1 MNEINNSNSNILLF
15 VNINISDIVEV
26 VNYYISTSKEAKI
39 NYSNINKDFYLEI
52 NEELE
57 SYNIYPRYNALMKLF
72 KVLIN
77 TNKIADSLSIFQTYE
92 DLFNK
97 VQITKAYEYGL
108 FESLTSNLS
117 FLYSKFIAYN
127 ENIFDI
133 EKCEL
138 IFFIKINA
146 YLLFAILYTFQKEKS
161 MINHIKYNSDLLEE
175 TILKFIKQYT
185 HKYVPIR
192 ILLCLYTIYFSVL
205 ISDEE
210 EKNINKNNDININ
223 NKKDKFLTKQNYLK
237 YLKPETP
244 LIFLSSFHQ
253 NNKDYCIEKFYRRN
267 LILQQKSE
275 IEMIFISQILK
286 ILLITFANSKNQEA
300 NELTKD
306 YYTEIILKQYYIN
319 NNQQIFV
326 EEKENNNDNINNNNH
341 NLLEKNREINIKQM
355 KEIINSFPEQE
366 KSLYNIIN
374 IFNTESIIYTISITY
389 LTALKKLKKKNLIQF
404 TYLSFLF
411 KDSNGLK
418 VFLALLKQDNKNIS
432 DQFLQSEG
440 LDFLQIIYDNIFSQ
454 MLLVILKIIY
464 NIVNKIDDFII
475 VLIECHVPIMLN
487 NILNSNANKE
497 KLLQEYKQSQ
507 IKDKENAQNNL
518 GENSNENNNINNN
531 INNANLNI
539 ILKNEE
545 FIKKIN
551 PLIKKACLKL
561 FKCQIKFLNK
571 AWRQENENILTDIY
585 LTLNVS
591 CELSDNYLKY
601 KDIKDKDSIKEINP
615 IYFKEEELKSIFSE
629 FHDYNYFKYTSD
641 PSSYDEFLNK
651 KMHSLYANLLLSLEK
666 QIDQKN

>member
-1 MNEINNSNSNILLF
+1 MNKIKNSNLNILLF
-15 VNINISDIVEV
+15 ANINISEIIEII
-26 VNYYISTSKEAKI
+26 NYYISSSKDAKNNLI
-39 NYSNINKDFYLEI
+39 INKDFYLEI

-57 SYNIYPRYNALMKLF
+57 SYNLSKRYIALTKLF
-72 KVLIN
+72 KILIN
-77 TNKIADSLSIFQTYE
+77 TNKIKDSLSVFQIYE
-92 DLFNK
+92 EIFNK
-97 VQITKAYEYGL
+97 IQISKAYEYGI
-108 FESLTSNLS
+108 FESLTYNLS
-117 FLYSKFIAYN
+117 YLYSLFISYN

-138 IFFIKINA
+138 IFFIKINT
-146 YLLFAILYTFQKEKS
+146 YLLFAILYTFQQDQS

-185 HKYVPIR
+185 RKYVPIR
-192 ILLCLYTIYFSVL
+192 ILLCLYTIYFL
-205 ISDEE
+205 IYTSENDL
-210 EKNINKNNDININ
+210 NNNDKN
-223 NKKDKFLTKQNYLK
+223 KDKYLTKQNYIK
-237 YLKPETP
+237 YLKPEIP

-253 NNKDYCIEKFYRRN
+253 KNKDYCLEKFYRRN
-267 LILQQKSE
+267 LIMQQKSD

-306 YYTEIILKQYYIN
+306 YYIEIILKQYYLKN
-319 NNQQIFV
+319 NSQIFV
-326 EEKENNNDNINNNNH
+326 EKNDNENNN
-341 NLLEKNREINIKQM
+341 EKMNKMNIKQI
-355 KEIINSFPEQE
+355 KEIINILSEQE
-366 KSLYNIIN
+366 KSLLNIIN
-374 IFNTESIIYTISITY
+374 IFNTESIIYTISLIY
-389 LTALKKLKKKNLIQF
+389 LAALKKFKKKNLIQF

-432 DQFLQSEG
+432 DQFLQNEG

-454 MLLVILKIIY
+454 MLLIILKIIF

-507 IKDKENAQNNL
+507 NGEKNNL
-518 GENSNENNNINNN
+518 ENNNNNLNNN
-531 INNANLNI
+531 NSNLNI
-539 ILKNEE
+539 LIKNEE
-545 FIKKIN
+545 FIKQMN

-585 LTLNVS
+585 LSLNVS
-591 CELSDNYLKY
+591 CDPSDNYLKY
-601 KDIKDKDSIKEINP
+601 KDIKDKDSIKEENP
-615 IYFKEEELKSIFSE
+615 IYFKEEELKNIFSE
-629 FHDYNYFKYTSD
+629 FHDYNYFKYSSD
-641 PSSYDEFLNK
+641 PSSYENFLNK
-651 KMHSLYANLLLSLEK
+651 KMHSLFAYSLLSLKKE
-666 QIDQKN
+666 IEQKN

>member
-1 MNEINNSNSNILLF
+1 MTESKNSNILLF
-15 VNINISDIVEV
+15 ANINISDIIEII
-26 VNYYISTSKEAKI
+26 NYYISSSKDFKLNQI
-39 NYSNINKDFYLEI
+39 INKDFYLEI

-57 SYNIYPRYNALMKLF
+57 SYNLLPRYKALTKLF
-72 KVLIN
+72 KVLYN
-77 TNKIADSLSIFQTYE
+77 TNKITDALSIFQNYE
-92 DLFNK
+92 EILNN
-97 VQITKAYEYGL
+97 VQISKAYEYGI

-117 FLYSKFIAYN
+117 YLYSQFITYN

-138 IFFIKINA
+138 IFFIKININ
-146 YLLFAILYTFQKEKS
+146 LLFIILYIFQNDSS

-175 TILKFIKQYT
+175 IILKFIKQYT

-192 ILLCLYTIYFSVL
+192 ILLCLYTLYFIVL
-205 ISDEE
+205 TSEEKNENNNNE
-210 EKNINKNNDININ
+210 EKNI
-223 NKKDKFLTKQNYLK
+223 KKEKYLTKQNYLK

-244 LIFLSSFHQ
+244 LIFLSSYHQ
-253 NNKDYCIEKFYRRN
+253 KHKDYCIEKFYRRN
-267 LILQQKSE
+267 LIMQQKSE

-306 YYTEIILKQYYIN
+306 YYTEIFLKQYYIYN
-319 NNQQIFV
+319 NPQIFV
-326 EEKENNNDNINNNNH
+326 IEEQGINNNEKNK
-341 NLLEKNREINIKQM
+341 NSLEKNRELNYKQM
-355 KEIINSFPEQE
+355 KDVINSLSDQE

-374 IFNTESIIYTISITY
+374 IFNTESIIYTISLLY

-418 VFLALLKQDNKNIS
+418 VFLALLKQDNKNLS

-440 LDFLQIIYDNIFSQ
+440 LDNLQLIYDNISSQ
-454 MLLVILKIIY
+454 MLLIILKIIY
-464 NIVNKIDDFII
+464 NIVNRIDDFII

-487 NILNSNANKE
+487 NILNSNSNKE
-497 KLLQEYKQSQ
+497 KLIQEYKQSQ
-507 IKDKENAQNNL
+507 NKDKNNS
-518 GENSNENNNINNN
+518 EEKNNEDGNNNNINNN
-531 INNANLNI
+531 TNNKNLNI
-539 ILKNEE
+539 IIKNEE

-591 CELSDNYLKY
+591 CDQSDNYLKY

-615 IYFKEEELKSIFSE
+615 IYFKEDELKNIFSE
-629 FHDYNYFKYTSD
+629 FHEYNYFKYITD
-641 PSSYDEFLNK
+641 PSSYDEFIDK
-651 KMHSLYANLLLSLEK
+651 KKHSLYSNMLLSLEK
-666 QIDQKN
+666 QIGQKKSD

>member
-1 MNEINNSNSNILLF
+1 MEKIKNLNSNILLLA
-15 VNINISDIVEV
+15 NINISEIIEII
-26 VNYYISTSKEAKI
+26 NYYISSFKDAKY
-39 NYSNINKDFYLEI
+39 NSVINKDFYLET

-57 SYNIYPRYNALMKLF
+57 SYNLHQRYKALTKLF

-77 TNKIADSLSIFQTYE
+77 TNSVINSLSVFEIYE
-92 DLFNK
+92 EIFNK
-97 VQITKAYEYGL
+97 VQISKAYEYGI
-108 FESLTSNLS
+108 FESLTNNLS
-117 FLYSKFIAYN
+117 YLYSQFISYN
-127 ENIFDI
+127 ENNFDI

-138 IFFIKINA
+138 IFFIKINI
-146 YLLFAILYTFQKEKS
+146 YLLFAILYTFQQEQS

-175 TILKFIKQYT
+175 IILKFIKQYT

-192 ILLCLYTIYFSVL
+192 ILLCLYSIYFL
-205 ISDEE
+205 IYTSD
-210 EKNINKNNDININ
+210 NDLNNN
-223 NKKDKFLTKQNYLK
+223 NKDKYLTKQNYMK
-237 YLKPETP
+237 YLKPEIP

-253 NNKDYCIEKFYRRN
+253 KHKDYCIEKFYRRN
-267 LILQQKSE
+267 LIMQQKSE

-306 YYTEIILKQYYIN
+306 YYTEIILKQYYLK
-319 NNQQIFV
+319 NNQQIFI
-326 EEKENNNDNINNNNH
+326 EENSNENNN
-341 NLLEKNREINIKQM
+341 EKNNKKNIKQM
-355 KEIINSFPEQE
+355 KEIMGLLSDQE
-366 KSLYNIIN
+366 KSFYNIIN
-374 IFNTESIIYTISITY
+374 IFNTESIIYSISLIY

-404 TYLSFLF
+404 AYLSFLF

-454 MLLVILKIIY
+454 TLLIILKIIY

-487 NILNSNANKE
+487 NILNSDANKE

-507 IKDKENAQNNL
+507 NKEKNNSENNNNL
-518 GENSNENNNINNN
+518 NNNNIN
-531 INNANLNI
+531 LNI
-539 ILKNEE
+539 IIKNEK
-545 FIKKIN
+545 FIKQIN

-585 LTLNVS
+585 LSLNVS
-591 CELSDNYLKY
+591 CDPNDNYLKY
-601 KDIKDKDSIKEINP
+601 KDIKDKDSIKETNP
-615 IYFKEEELKSIFSE
+615 IYFKEEELKNIFSE
-629 FHDYNYFKYTSD
+629 FHDYNYFKYSSD
-641 PSSYDEFLNK
+641 PSSYDDFINK
-651 KMHSLYANLLLSLEK
+651 KMHSLFAYSLLSLNKE
-666 QIDQKN
+666 IEQKN

>member
-1 MNEINNSNSNILLF
+1 MNDIKNPNSKILLF
-15 VNINISDIVEV
+15 ANINISDIIEII
-26 VNYYISTSKEAKI
+26 NYYTSISKEIQI
-39 NYSNINKDFYLEI
+39 NPIINKDFYLEL

-57 SYNIYPRYNALMKLF
+57 SYNLLPRYNALTKLF

-77 TNKIADSLSIFQTYE
+77 TNKITDSLSIFQTYE
-92 DLFNK
+92 EILNK

-108 FESLTSNLS
+108 FESLTYNLS
-117 FLYSKFIAYN
+117 YLYTQFIAYN

-138 IFFIKINA
+138 IFFIKINT
-146 YLLFAILYTFQKEKS
+146 YLLFAILYIMQNDSS

-185 HKYVPIR
+185 HKFVPIR
-192 ILLCLYTIYFSVL
+192 ILLCLYTIYFL
-205 ISDEE
+205 ILTSDEE
-210 EKNINKNNDININ
+210 DENKNIN
-223 NKKDKFLTKQNYLK
+223 NKDKYLTKQNYMK

-244 LIFLSSFHQ
+244 LIFLSLFHQ
-253 NNKDYCIEKFYRRN
+253 NNKDYCIENFYRRN
-267 LILQQKSE
+267 LIMQQKSE

-326 EEKENNNDNINNNNH
+326 EEQENNNDSINTNSNK
-341 NLLEKNREINIKQM
+341 NLLEKNRELNIKQM

-374 IFNTESIIYTISITY
+374 IFNTEGIIYTISLIY

-497 KLLQEYKQSQ
+497 KLLQEYKRNQ
-507 IKDKENAQNNL
+507 IKEKDKNNL
-518 GENSNENNNINNN
+518 EENLNENNNINNS
-531 INNANLNI
+531 NLNI

-591 CELSDNYLKY
+591 CDQSDNYLKY

-615 IYFKEEELKSIFSE
+615 IYFKEEELKNIFSE

-651 KMHSLYANLLLSLEK
+651 KNHSLYANLLLSLEK
-666 QIDQKN
+666 QIEQKN

>member
-1 MNEINNSNSNILLF
+1 MEKIKNLNSNILLLA
-15 VNINISDIVEV
+15 NINISEIIEII
-26 VNYYISTSKEAKI
+26 NYYISSFKDAKY
-39 NYSNINKDFYLEI
+39 NSVINKDFYLET

-57 SYNIYPRYNALMKLF
+57 SYNLHQRYKALTKLF

-77 TNKIADSLSIFQTYE
+77 TNSVINSLSVFEIYE
-92 DLFNK
+92 EIFNK
-97 VQITKAYEYGL
+97 VQISKAYEYGI
-108 FESLTSNLS
+108 FESLINNLS
-117 FLYSKFIAYN
+117 YLYSQFISYN

-138 IFFIKINA
+138 IFFIKINI
-146 YLLFAILYTFQKEKS
+146 YLLFAILYIFQQDQS

-175 TILKFIKQYT
+175 IILKFIKQYT

-192 ILLCLYTIYFSVL
+192 ILLCLYSIYFL
-205 ISDEE
+205 IYTSD
-210 EKNINKNNDININ
+210 NDLNNN
-223 NKKDKFLTKQNYLK
+223 NKDKYLTKQNYMK
-237 YLKPETP
+237 YLKPEIP

-253 NNKDYCIEKFYRRN
+253 KHKDYCIEKFYRRN
-267 LILQQKSE
+267 LIMQQKSE

-306 YYTEIILKQYYIN
+306 YYTEIILKQYYLK
-319 NNQQIFV
+319 NNQQIFI
-326 EEKENNNDNINNNNH
+326 EENSNENNN
-341 NLLEKNREINIKQM
+341 EKNNKKNIKQM
-355 KEIINSFPEQE
+355 KEIMGLLSDQE
-366 KSLYNIIN
+366 KSFYNIIN
-374 IFNTESIIYTISITY
+374 IFNTESIIYSISLIY

-454 MLLVILKIIY
+454 TLLIILKIIY

-487 NILNSNANKE
+487 NILNSDANKE

-507 IKDKENAQNNL
+507 NKEKNNSENNNNL
-518 GENSNENNNINNN
+518 NNNNIN
-531 INNANLNI
+531 LNI
-539 ILKNEE
+539 IIKNEE
-545 FIKKIN
+545 FIKQIN

-585 LTLNVS
+585 LSLNVS
-591 CELSDNYLKY
+591 CDPNDNYLKY
-601 KDIKDKDSIKEINP
+601 KDIKDKDSIKETNP
-615 IYFKEEELKSIFSE
+615 IYFKEEELKNIFSE
-629 FHDYNYFKYTSD
+629 FHDYNYFKYSSD
-641 PSSYDEFLNK
+641 PSSYDDFINK
-651 KMHSLYANLLLSLEK
+651 KMHSLFAYSLLSLNKE
-666 QIDQKN
+666 IEQKN

>member
-1 MNEINNSNSNILLF
+1 MNEIIDSNSNILLF
-15 VNINISDIVEV
+15 ANINISDIIEII
-26 VNYYISTSKEAKI
+26 NYYISSYKDAKYNKI
-39 NYSNINKDFYLEI
+39 INKDFYLEI

-57 SYNIYPRYNALMKLF
+57 SYNLLPRYIALTKLF

-77 TNKIADSLSIFQTYE
+77 TNGVTDSLSIFQIYAE
-92 DLFNK
+92 LFNK
-97 VQITKAYEYGL
+97 TQISKAYEYGI

-117 FLYSKFIAYN
+117 YLYSKFITYN

-146 YLLFAILYTFQKEKS
+146 YLLFAILYIFQNDPT
-161 MINHIKYNSDLLEE
+161 MVHHIKYNSDILEE
-175 TILKFIKQYT
+175 TILKFIKQYN
-185 HKYVPIR
+185 HKFVPIR
-192 ILLCLYTIYFSVL
+192 ILLCLYIIYFIVL
-205 ISDEE
+205 TSE
-210 EKNINKNNDININ
+210 EKIYKCDVANKN
-223 NKKDKFLTKQNYLK
+223 KEKYLTKQNYLK

-244 LIFLSSFHQ
+244 LIFLSSFYN

-267 LILQQKSE
+267 LIMQQKSE

-306 YYTEIILKQYYIN
+306 YYTEIILKQYYIYN
-319 NNQQIFV
+319 NPKIFI
-326 EEKENNNDNINNNNH
+326 EEEENNNKNTNI
-341 NLLEKNREINIKQM
+341 LEKNREINIKQM
-355 KEIINSFPEQE
+355 KEIINSFSTQD

-374 IFNTESIIYTISITY
+374 IFNTEGIIYTISLLY
-389 LTALKKLKKKNLIQF
+389 LTALRKLKKKNLIQF

-440 LDFLQIIYDNIFSQ
+440 LDFLQMIYDNIFSQ
-454 MLLVILKIIY
+454 MLLIILKIIY

-497 KLLQEYKQSQ
+497 KLLSEYKQSQ
-507 IKDKENAQNNL
+507 NKDKDKLEGKNDDNNNL
-518 GENSNENNNINNN
+518 N
-531 INNANLNI
+531 NNANLNI

-591 CELSDNYLKY
+591 CDQSDNYLKY

-615 IYFKEEELKSIFSE
+615 IYFKEEELKNIFSE
-629 FHDYNYFKYTSD
+629 FHDFNYFKYTSS
-641 PSSYDEFLNK
+641 PSLYEEFLNK

-666 QIDQKN
+666 NIELKNSH

>member
-1 MNEINNSNSNILLF
+1 MAESKNSNILLF
-15 VNINISDIVEV
+15 ADINISDIIEII
-26 VNYYISTSKEAKI
+26 NYYISSSKDFKLNQI
-39 NYSNINKDFYLEI
+39 INKDFYLEI

-57 SYNIYPRYNALMKLF
+57 SYNLLPRYKALSKLF
-72 KVLIN
+72 KVLYN
-77 TNKIADSLSIFQTYE
+77 TNKITDALSIFQNYE
-92 DLFNK
+92 EILNK
-97 VQITKAYEYGL
+97 VQISKAYEYGI

-117 FLYSKFIAYN
+117 YLYSQFITYN

-138 IFFIKINA
+138 IFFIKININ
-146 YLLFAILYTFQKEKS
+146 LLFIILYIFQNDSS

-175 TILKFIKQYT
+175 IILKFIKQYT

-192 ILLCLYTIYFSVL
+192 ILLCLYTLYFIVL
-205 ISDEE
+205 TSEEKNENNDNE
-210 EKNINKNNDININ
+210 EKNI
-223 NKKDKFLTKQNYLK
+223 KKEKYLTKQNYLK

-244 LIFLSSFHQ
+244 LIFLSSYHQ
-253 NNKDYCIEKFYRRN
+253 KHKDYCIEKFYRRN
-267 LILQQKSE
+267 LIMQQKSE

-286 ILLITFANSKNQEA
+286 ILLITFANTKNQEA

-306 YYTEIILKQYYIN
+306 YYTEIFLKQYYTYNNPQIFVIEEQDIN
-319 NNQQIFV
+319 NN
-326 EEKENNNDNINNNNH
+326 ENNKNS
-341 NLLEKNREINIKQM
+341 LEKNRELNYKQM
-355 KEIINSFPEQE
+355 KDIINSLSDQE

-374 IFNTESIIYTISITY
+374 IFNTESIIYTISLLY

-418 VFLALLKQDNKNIS
+418 VFLALLKQDNKNLS

-440 LDFLQIIYDNIFSQ
+440 LDNLQLIYDNISSQ
-454 MLLVILKIIY
+454 MLLIILKIIY
-464 NIVNKIDDFII
+464 NIVNRIDDFII

-487 NILNSNANKE
+487 NILNSNSNKE
-497 KLLQEYKQSQ
+497 KLIQEYKQSQ
-507 IKDKENAQNNL
+507 NKDKNNP
-518 GENSNENNNINNN
+518 EEKNNEDGNNNNINNN
-531 INNANLNI
+531 TNNKNLNI
-539 ILKNEE
+539 IIKNEE

-591 CELSDNYLKY
+591 CDQSDNYLKY

-615 IYFKEEELKSIFSE
+615 IYFKEDELKNIFSE
-629 FHDYNYFKYTSD
+629 FHEYNYFKYITD
-641 PSSYDEFLNK
+641 PSSYDEFIDK
-651 KMHSLYANLLLSLEK
+651 KKHSLYANMLLSLEK
-666 QIDQKN
+666 QIGQKKSD

>member
-1 MNEINNSNSNILLF
+1 MFDSKNSNILLF
-15 VNINISDIVEV
+15 ANINIPDIIELI
-26 VNYYISTSKEAKI
+26 NYYTSTI
-39 NYSNINKDFYLEI
+39 NSFKFNNQLINKDFYLDI

-57 SYNIYPRYNALMKLF
+57 LYNPLQRYQALTKLF
-72 KVLIN
+72 KALIN
-77 TNKIADSLSIFQTYE
+77 TNIITNSLSIFENYE
-92 DLFNK
+92 NLFNK
-97 VQITKAYEYGL
+97 NQIIKAYEYGI
-108 FESLTSNLS
+108 FESLVSNLS
-117 FLYSKFIAYN
+117 FLYNKFVTYN
-127 ENIFDI
+127 ENNFDI

-138 IFFIKINA
+138 IFFIKINV
-146 YLLFAILYTFQKEKS
+146 YLLFSIIYVNQKEKS
-161 MINHIKYNSDLLEE
+161 MINYIKYNSDLLEE

-192 ILLCLYTIYFSVL
+192 ILLCLYILYFIILTSEDDTN
-205 ISDEE
+205 ITTNSNNNPN
-210 EKNINKNNDININ
+210 EKNNKE
-223 NKKDKFLTKQNYLK
+223 KSKEKYLTKQNYQK

-244 LIFLSSFHQ
+244 LIFLSFYHQ
-253 NNKDYCIEKFYRRN
+253 KNKNIDYCIDKFYRRN
-267 LILQQKSE
+267 LIMQQKSE

-306 YYTEIILKQYYIN
+306 YYTDIFLKQFYIQKN
-319 NNQQIFV
+319 FDIFMDDQDEK
-326 EEKENNNDNINNNNH
+326 EEKNKELNY
-341 NLLEKNREINIKQM
+341 KQI
-355 KEIINSFPEQE
+355 KEIIGTFQDKE

-374 IFNTESIIYTISITY
+374 IFNTEGIIYTISLLY

-454 MLLVILKIIY
+454 MLLTILKIIF

-497 KLLQEYKQSQ
+497 KMLKEYKQNLN
-507 IKDKENAQNNL
+507 KDKNNTNNNL
-518 GENSNENNNINNN
+518 DEINNNINNN
-531 INNANLNI
+531 NINLNVI
-539 ILKNEE
+539 VKNEE

-585 LTLNVS
+585 LTLDVS
-591 CELSDNYLKY
+591 CDKSDNYLKY

-615 IYFKEEELKSIFSE
+615 IYFKEEELKNIFAE
-629 FHDYNYFKYTSD
+629 FHEYNYFRYISD
-641 PSSYDEFLNK
+641 PPSYDEFISK
-651 KMHSLYANLLLSLEK
+651 KLHSAYANELISLEK
-666 QIDQKN
+666 KQIEQNNKTN

>member
-1 MNEINNSNSNILLF
+1 MNEIIDSNSNILLF
-15 VNINISDIVEV
+15 ANINISDIIEII
-26 VNYYISTSKEAKI
+26 NYYISSYKDAKYNKI
-39 NYSNINKDFYLEI
+39 INKDFYLEI

-57 SYNIYPRYNALMKLF
+57 SYNLLPRYIALTKLF

-77 TNKIADSLSIFQTYE
+77 TNGVTDSLSIFQIYAE
-92 DLFNK
+92 LFNK
-97 VQITKAYEYGL
+97 TQISKAYEYGI

-117 FLYSKFIAYN
+117 YLYSKFIAYN

-146 YLLFAILYTFQKEKS
+146 YLLFAILYIFQNDS
-161 MINHIKYNSDLLEE
+161 TMIHHIKYNSDILEE
-175 TILKFIKQYT
+175 TILKFIKQYN
-185 HKYVPIR
+185 HKFVPIR
-192 ILLCLYTIYFSVL
+192 ILLCLYIIYFIVL
-205 ISDEE
+205 TSE
-210 EKNINKNNDININ
+210 EKIYKSEVANKN
-223 NKKDKFLTKQNYLK
+223 KEKYLTKQNYLK
-237 YLKPETP
+237 YLKPEIP
-244 LIFLSSFHQ
+244 LIFLSSFYN

-267 LILQQKSE
+267 LIMQQKSE

-306 YYTEIILKQYYIN
+306 YYTEIILKQYYIYN
-319 NNQQIFV
+319 NPQIFI
-326 EEKENNNDNINNNNH
+326 EEEENNNKNTNI
-341 NLLEKNREINIKQM
+341 LEKNREINIKQM
-355 KEIINSFPEQE
+355 KEIINSFSTQD

-374 IFNTESIIYTISITY
+374 IFNTEGIIYTISLLY
-389 LTALKKLKKKNLIQF
+389 LTALRRLKKKNLIQF

-454 MLLVILKIIY
+454 MLLIILKIIY

-497 KLLQEYKQSQ
+497 KLLSEYKQSQ
-507 IKDKENAQNNL
+507 NKDKDNLEGKNDDNNNL
-518 GENSNENNNINNN
+518 N
-531 INNANLNI
+531 NNANLNI

-591 CELSDNYLKY
+591 CDQSDNYLKY

-615 IYFKEEELKSIFSE
+615 IYFKEEELKNIFSE
-629 FHDYNYFKYTSD
+629 FHDFNYFKYTSN
-641 PSSYDEFLNK
+641 PSLYEEFLNK
-651 KMHSLYANLLLSLEK
+651 KMHSLYADLLLSLEK
-666 QIDQKN
+666 HIEIKNSN

>member
-1 MNEINNSNSNILLF
+1 MNDINNPNSKILLF
-15 VNINISDIVEV
+15 ANINISDIIEII
-26 VNYYISTSKEAKI
+26 NYYTSISKEIQI
-39 NYSNINKDFYLEI
+39 NPIINKDFYLEL

-57 SYNIYPRYNALMKLF
+57 SYNLLPRYNALTKLF

-77 TNKIADSLSIFQTYE
+77 TNKITDSLSIFQTYE
-92 DLFNK
+92 EILNK

-108 FESLTSNLS
+108 FESLTYNLS
-117 FLYSKFIAYN
+117 YLYTQFIAYN

-138 IFFIKINA
+138 IFFIKINT
-146 YLLFAILYTFQKEKS
+146 YLLFAILYIMQNDSS

-185 HKYVPIR
+185 HKFVPIR
-192 ILLCLYTIYFSVL
+192 ILLCLYTIYFL
-205 ISDEE
+205 ILTSDEE
-210 EKNINKNNDININ
+210 DENKNIN
-223 NKKDKFLTKQNYLK
+223 NKDKYLTKQNYMK

-244 LIFLSSFHQ
+244 LIFLSLFHQ
-253 NNKDYCIEKFYRRN
+253 NNKDYCIENFYRRN
-267 LILQQKSE
+267 LIMQQKSE

-326 EEKENNNDNINNNNH
+326 EEQENNNDSINTNSNK
-341 NLLEKNREINIKQM
+341 NLLEKNRELNIKQM

-374 IFNTESIIYTISITY
+374 IFNTEGIIYTISLIY
-389 LTALKKLKKKNLIQF
+389 LTALKKLKRKNLIQF

-497 KLLQEYKQSQ
+497 KLLQEYKRNQ
-507 IKDKENAQNNL
+507 IKEKDKNNL
-518 GENSNENNNINNN
+518 EENLNENNNINNS
-531 INNANLNI
+531 NLNI

-591 CELSDNYLKY
+591 CDQSDNYLKY

-615 IYFKEEELKSIFSE
+615 IYFKEEELKNIFSE
-629 FHDYNYFKYTSD
+629 FHDYNYFKYTSVS
-641 PSSYDEFLNK
+641 SSYDEFLNK
-651 KMHSLYANLLLSLEK
+651 KNHSLYANLLLSLEK

>member
-1 MNEINNSNSNILLF
+1 
-15 VNINISDIVEV
+15 
-26 VNYYISTSKEAKI
+26 
-39 NYSNINKDFYLEI
+39 
-52 NEELE
+52 
-57 SYNIYPRYNALMKLF
+57 
-72 KVLIN
+72 
-77 TNKIADSLSIFQTYE
+77 
-92 DLFNK
+92 
-97 VQITKAYEYGL
+97 
-108 FESLTSNLS
+108 
-117 FLYSKFIAYN
+117 
-127 ENIFDI
+127 
-133 EKCEL
+133 
-138 IFFIKINA
+138 
-146 YLLFAILYTFQKEKS
+146 
-161 MINHIKYNSDLLEE
+161 
-175 TILKFIKQYT
+175 
-185 HKYVPIR
+185 
-192 ILLCLYTIYFSVL
+192 
-205 ISDEE
+205 
-210 EKNINKNNDININ
+210 
-223 NKKDKFLTKQNYLK
+223 
-237 YLKPETP
+237 
-244 LIFLSSFHQ
+244 
-253 NNKDYCIEKFYRRN
+253 
-267 LILQQKSE
+267 
-275 IEMIFISQILK
+275 
-286 ILLITFANSKNQEA
+286 
-300 NELTKD
+300 
-306 YYTEIILKQYYIN
+306 
-319 NNQQIFV
+319 
-326 EEKENNNDNINNNNH
+326 
-341 NLLEKNREINIKQM
+341 M

-374 IFNTESIIYTISITY
+374 IFNTEGIIYTISLIY

-497 KLLQEYKQSQ
+497 KLLQEYKRNQ
-507 IKDKENAQNNL
+507 IKEKDKNNL
-518 GENSNENNNINNN
+518 EENLNENNNINNS
-531 INNANLNI
+531 NLNI

-591 CELSDNYLKY
+591 CDQSDNYLKY
-601 KDIKDKDSIKEINP
+601 KDIKDKDSIKEENP
-615 IYFKEEELKSIFSE
+615 IYFKEEELKNIFSE

-651 KMHSLYANLLLSLEK
+651 KNHSLYANLLL
-666 QIDQKN
+666 